1 MRPEFHYSSVC
12 SLLLRLDYMHSF
24 PCRLTHLRAVLTG
37 LVLLSRGVAAE
48 PGDSTAD
55 TYPRAATTWLD
66 AQVAL
71 ARRGFSG
78 GSIDGIRGPQSAAAL
93 QAYQRREGL
102 EPSGEL
108 DPATREKLL
117 LDEPSLVE
125 ASLTADDLASLRPV
139 PATWLEKSREPSL
152 AYATAL
158 ELAAERYHA
167 GPGFLRRLNPQLN
180 WDEISP
186 DTKFRAPAVT
196 RIEKSTLGSAA
207 RLEIRLAERVLEV
220 IDRESRV
227 IAHFPV
233 SIARRVEK
241 RPLGELR
248 VTVVV
253 TDPDYTFDPAVFPE
267 SAEARELGR
276 KLMIPPGP
284 NNPVGVAWIGLD
296 LPGYGIHGTPD
307 PEKVGRTESHG
318 CFRLANWDA
327 RTLLALARVG
337 LPVAVEP

>member
-1 MRPEFHYSSVC
+1 MSPHRPRATLIRAAWIALA
-12 SLLLRLDYMHSF
+12 LLLGNS
-24 PCRLTHLRAVLTG
+24 RAVG
-37 LVLLSRGVAAE
+37 AE
-48 PGDSTAD
+48 ASAFDD
-55 TYPRAATTWLD
+55 VFPRAANTWLET
-66 AQVAL
+66 QVAL

-78 GSIDGIRGPQSAAAL
+78 GAIDGIRGPQSAAAL
-93 QAYQRREGL
+93 QAFQRRESL
-102 EPSGEL
+102 APSGEL
-108 DPATREKLL
+108 DAATRERLT
-117 LDEPSLVE
+117 LDAPAIAET
-125 ASLTADDLASLRPV
+125 SLTADDLAALRPV
-139 PATWLEKSREPSL
+139 PATWLEKSREESL

-158 ELAAERYHA
+158 ELAAERFHA
-167 GPGFLRRLNPQLN
+167 GPAFLRRLNPQVN
-180 WDEISP
+180 WDEISS
-186 DTKFRAPAVT
+186 DTKFRAPAIV
-196 RIEKSTLGSAA
+196 RLEKAALGSAA
-207 RLEIRLAERVLEV
+207 RVEIRLEERVLEV
-220 IDRESRV
+220 FDRDARL

-233 SIARRVEK
+233 SIARKVEK
-241 RPLGELR
+241 RPRGELR

-327 RTLLALARVG
+327 RTLLALAWVG
-337 LPVAVEP
+337 LPVTVEP

>member
-1 MRPEFHYSSVC
+1 MFPHRPRATLIRAAWIALA
-12 SLLLRLDYMHSF
+12 LLLGTS
-24 PCRLTHLRAVLTG
+24 RAVG
-37 LVLLSRGVAAE
+37 AE
-48 PGDSTAD
+48 ASAFDD
-55 TYPRAATTWLD
+55 MFPRAANTWLET
-66 AQVAL
+66 QVAL

-78 GSIDGIRGPQSAAAL
+78 GPIDGIRGPQSVAAL
-93 QAYQRREGL
+93 QAFQRREGG

-108 DPATREKLL
+108 DAVTFERLTLDQPAIAEV
-117 LDEPSLVE
+117 SV
-125 ASLTADDLASLRPV
+125 TAEDLASLRPL

-152 AYATAL
+152 AYATTL
-158 ELAAERYHA
+158 ELAAERFHA
-167 GPGFLRRLNPQLN
+167 GPAFLRRLNPQLN
-180 WDEISP
+180 WDELTP
-186 DTKFRAPAVT
+186 ETKFRAPAVT
-196 RIEKSTLGSAA
+196 RLEKSTLGSAA
-207 RLEIRLAERVLEV
+207 RIEIRLTERVLEV
-220 IDRESRV
+220 IDRDARV

-248 VTVVV
+248 VIVVV

-296 LPGYGIHGTPD
+296 RPGYGIHGTPD

-327 RTLLALARVG
+327 RTLLALAWVG

>member
-1 MRPEFHYSSVC
+1 MHPLFIRTRR
-12 SLLLRLDYMHSF
+12 LRLLFMA
-24 PCRLTHLRAVLTG
+24 PWIGRAFC
-37 LVLLSRGVAAE
+37 AE
-48 PGDSTAD
+48 PGEAADSSA
-55 TYPRAATTWLD
+55 YPRAPSEWVE

-78 GSIDGIRGPQSAAAL
+78 GPIDGIRGPQSVSAL
-93 QAYQRREGL
+93 KAFQQREGL

-108 DPATREKLL
+108 DPATRERLTL
-117 LDEPSLVE
+117 AQPAIAEVSLSE
-125 ASLTADDLASLRPV
+125 SDFASLSVV
-139 PATWLEKSREPSL
+139 PATWLEKSRQPAL
-152 AYATAL
+152 GFATAL
-158 ELAAERYHA
+158 ELAAERFHA
-167 GPGFLRRLNPQLN
+167 GPAFLRRLNPGLN
-180 WDEISP
+180 WDELTP
-186 DTKFRAPAVT
+186 ERKFLAPAVT
-196 RIEKSTLGSAA
+196 RVERTAPAA
-207 RLEIRLAERVLEV
+207 RVAIRLAERVLEV
-220 IDRESRV
+220 LDRDARV

-233 SIARRVEK
+233 SIARKVEK
-241 RPLGELR
+241 RPLGEMR

-253 TDPDYTFDPAVFPE
+253 PDPDYTFDPAVFPE

-327 RTLLALARVG
+327 RTLLALAWVG
-337 LPVAVEP
+337 LPVYVEP